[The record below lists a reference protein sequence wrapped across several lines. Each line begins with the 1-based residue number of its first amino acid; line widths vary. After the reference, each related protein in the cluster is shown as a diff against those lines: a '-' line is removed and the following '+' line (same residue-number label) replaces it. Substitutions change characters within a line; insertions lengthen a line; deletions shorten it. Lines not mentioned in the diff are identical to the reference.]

1 MIMNIKAIKKY
12 LNIFSPLL
20 SLAIFIAVWQIVA
33 EIVDIEIILPTP
45 IEALKQLAAL
55 AVSKEFW
62 TAVSG
67 TLGRAMLSFAISMG
81 AALALAALST
91 FFKPISR
98 LLSPLVIITR
108 AMPTMSV
115 ILLSL
120 IWFTSQITPLFI
132 AFLIIFPT
140 LFTAFYSSFTEIDG
154 DLIEMAKVYK
164 VGWRQKLTKL
174 YLPAIYPSFFDAVR
188 SAVSLNI
195 KLVIAA
201 EVLAYTKESMGVM
214 MQFSKA
220 YLETA
225 SLFAWTI
232 AAVAL
237 SYLLEMLVAL
247 IKKSVVRWK

>member
-1 MIMNIKAIKKY
+1 MNKNAIKKY
-12 LNIFSPLL
+12 LDILSPFL
-20 SLAIFIAVWQIVA
+20 SLAVFVAVWHIAA
-33 EIVDIEIILPTP
+33 EIVGIEIILPTP
-45 IEALKQLAAL
+45 AESMRQLAAL
-55 AVSKEFW
+55 AVTKEFW

-67 TLGRAMLSFAISMG
+67 TLGRAMLSFAFSMG
-81 AALALAALST
+81 AALTLAALST
-91 FFKPISR
+91 FFKPIGR

-120 IWFTSQITPLFI
+120 IWFTSEITPLFI

-140 LFTAFYSSFTEIDG
+140 LFTAFYSSFTNIDG

-164 VGWRQKLTKL
+164 VGLRYKLAKL

-201 EVLAYTKESMGVM
+201 EVLAYTKDSMGVM

-220 YLETA
+220 YLDTA

-237 SYLLEMLVAL
+237 SYLLEMAVAL
-247 IKKSVVRWK
+247 IKKLVVRWK

>member
-1 MIMNIKAIKKY
+1 MNKKAIKKY
-12 LNIFSPLL
+12 LDILSPFL
-20 SLAIFIAVWQIVA
+20 SLAVFVAVWHIVA
-33 EIVDIEIILPTP
+33 EIVGIEIILPTP
-45 IEALKQLAAL
+45 AESIRQLAAL
-55 AVSKEFW
+55 AATKEFW

-67 TLGRAMLSFAISMG
+67 TLGRAMLSFAFSMG
-81 AALALAALST
+81 AALTLAALST
-91 FFKPISR
+91 FFKPIGR

-120 IWFTSQITPLFI
+120 IWFTSEITPLFI

-140 LFTAFYSSFTEIDG
+140 LFTAFYSSFTNIDG
-154 DLIEMAKVYK
+154 DLIEMANVYN
-164 VGWRQKLTKL
+164 VGLRYKLAKL
-174 YLPAIYPSFFDAVR
+174 YLPAIYPSFFGAVR
-188 SAVSLNI
+188 SSVSLNI

-201 EVLAYTKESMGVM
+201 EVLAYTKDSMGVM

-220 YLETA
+220 YLDTG

-237 SYLLEMLVAL
+237 SYLLEMAVAL
-247 IKKSVVRWK
+247 IKKLVVRWK

>member
-1 MIMNIKAIKKY
+1 MKLTAIKKY
-12 LNIFSPLL
+12 LNIISPLI
-20 SLAIFIAVWQIVA
+20 SMAIFIAVWHIVA
-33 EIVDIEIILPTP
+33 KIVDIEIILPTP
-45 IEALKQLAAL
+45 AEALRQLGDLAL
-55 AVSKEFW
+55 TGEFW
-62 TAVSG
+62 IAVGG
-67 TLGRAMLSFAISMG
+67 TLARAMLSFAISMG

-91 FFKPISR
+91 FFKPVGR
-98 LLSPLVIITR
+98 LFSPLIIITR

-140 LFTAFYSSFTEIDG
+140 LFTAFYSSFTNIDA

-164 VGWRQKLTKL
+164 VGKLQKLTKL
-174 YLPAIYPSFFDAVR
+174 YLPSIYPSFFDTVR

-201 EVLAYTKESMGVM
+201 EVLAYTKDSMGVM

-232 AAVAL
+232 AAIVL

-247 IKKSVVRWK
+247 IKKVVVRWK